1 MSFKEVQKR
10 RALTSNI
17 LKLQVDKFVN
27 NRNNQI
33 IMPSNPINAKLNTN
47 GFIEILN
54 GAIKSSG
61 TETLQSIIPKEADLS
76 IKQNNGFSFFIWLY
90 IFKEKQKSKKGDQ
103 KDEDKNDKLNKDLKN
118 IRYVF
123 KKGSS
128 VDKFTPTLGIIEN
141 KSH

>member
-54 GAIKSSG
+54 GAIKSTG

-90 IFKEKQKSKKGDQ
+90 IFKKK
-103 KDEDKNDKLNKDLKN
+103 
-118 IRYVF
+118 
-123 KKGSS
+123 KK
-128 VDKFTPTLGIIEN
+128 KR
-141 KSH
+141 